1 MDRPQK
7 TEAEQLQFFNN
18 CLERFNEAAGITG
31 EIKLYYQIAETT
43 VCLNFAGASLLPHL
57 TPALEHLKI
66 EAPVFPDVT
75 INVWN
80 TISTGVQ
87 MIPPPC
93 EWADFTDRGD
103 IWGFNSQRI
112 KTAFHWSEYSVNV
125 MDMSANTGVYW
136 VKNPNAFPYW
146 VYSSPFRTMLH
157 WWMEKNSCQL
167 LHAAA
172 VGTSDGAV
180 LITGKGGTGK
190 STSAL
195 TCLNGGMKYLGDDY
209 VIVKKDPEPI
219 VFSLY
224 STAKL
229 NVEDLDRFSALMPFV
244 GERVKDDQEKE
255 VLFLYPALKDQ
266 IDNQMPLKAILT
278 PQIQK
283 TENTS
288 IEPASFW
295 PIQRAMSFTTMS
307 QLPGVGPQTQEYIS
321 GFISKLPCYTLKPG
335 NIFSLI
341 PKTIIDF
348 LENPEKYS
356 DTTNPQTSESPN
368 PLISIIIPV
377 FNGEKFIKQ
386 AIQNII
392 NQNYPAIEILIVDDG
407 STDSTCEV
415 VENLTVDVRYFHQP
429 NSGPASARNRAI
441 RDISGDFIAFLDVD
455 DLWPEKNLELLMK
468 ELLDNPDL
476 DLVRGY
482 AQLFSIDEAGKME
495 YLGNPKES
503 FPDYIGAGLYRKQ
516 AFAKVGLYDAELR
529 FGEDG
534 DWFNRAAEK
543 KIVMKRLD
551 EVTLFVQRHVG
562 NMTKGKSL
570 VELNTLKV
578 FKKKLERKRS
588 GTIETEEPEIKK
600 TVTGNPKISVII
612 PVYNGAAFISEAI
625 ESVFDQQYEP
635 LELIIIDDGS
645 TDNTAEMVKMTGH
658 DISYFY
664 QKRKGPAAA
673 RNQGIELATGKFV
686 AFLDA
691 DDVWA
696 KNKLSRQT
704 GILGNK
710 PDIEA
715 TIGFTHKIQM
725 SLKIEDATAQAK
737 DSGLFMLSLGASL
750 FRKNAFVKVGKF
762 DETLQSGEDI
772 DWFLRA
778 REAEVQIIIHKEIV
792 QFYRSHGRNISNNQ
806 ALVNLSLL
814 KIHKKSLNRRKTR
827 GQGAVLNLPKLNNVE
842 DVLKFWQSN
851 D

>member
-7 TEAEQLQFFNN
+7 TEAEQLLFFNN

-66 EAPVFPDVT
+66 EAPAFPDVT
-75 INVWN
+75 INVWD
-80 TISTGVQ
+80 TLSTGVQ

-146 VYSSPFRTMLH
+146 VYSSPFRTILH
-157 WWMEKNSCQL
+157 WWMEKNGCQL

-209 VIVKKDPEPI
+209 VIVKKDPEPM

-229 NVEDLDRFSALMPFV
+229 NVGDLDKFPGLKPFI
-244 GERVKDDQEKE
+244 GERVNADQEKE

-266 IDNQMPLKAILT
+266 IVNKMPLKAILT

-283 TENTS
+283 TEKTS
-288 IEPASFW
+288 IQPASFW
-295 PIQRAMSFTTMS
+295 PVQRAMSFTTMS
-307 QLPGVGPQTQEYIS
+307 QLPGVGPQTKEYIT

-335 NIFSLI
+335 SNFGLI
-341 PKTIIDF
+341 PTTIIDF
-348 LENPEKYS
+348 LDNPEKYS
-356 DTTNPQTSESPN
+356 NTTNPQTTESQN

-377 FNGEKFIKQ
+377 FNGAKFIHQ

-392 NQNYPAIEILIVDDG
+392 NQNYQAIEILIVDDG
-407 STDSTCEV
+407 STDDTREV
-415 VENLTVDVRYFHQP
+415 VENLQVDVRYFHQP

-441 RDISGDFIAFLDVD
+441 RDVSGDFIAFLDVD

-482 AQLFSIDEAGKME
+482 AQLFSTDETGKME

-503 FPDYIGAGLYRKQ
+503 FPNYIGAGLYRKSS
-516 AFAKVGLYDAELR
+516 FAKVGLYDAELR

-543 KIVMKRLD
+543 KIIMKRLD
-551 EVTLFVQRHVG
+551 EVTLLVRRHEG

-570 VELNTLKV
+570 VELNALKV

-588 GTIETEEPEIKK
+588 GPIETEEPEIKK
-600 TVTGNPKISVII
+600 PAANRPKISIII

-625 ESVFDQQYEP
+625 ESVFDQHYEP

-645 TDNTAEMVKMTGH
+645 TDNTAEMVKMAVH
-658 DISYFY
+658 DINYFY
-664 QKRKGPAAA
+664 QERKGPAAA
-673 RNQGIELATGKFV
+673 RNQGIGLATGKFI

-691 DDVWA
+691 DDVWTE
-696 KNKLSRQT
+696 NKLLRQLT
-704 GILGNK
+704 IIENK
-710 PDIEA
+710 PEIEA
-715 TIGFTHKIQM
+715 TIGFTHKIPM
-725 SLKIEDATAQAK
+725 SLKIDEATAQAK

-750 FRKNAFVKVGKF
+750 FRKSAFVKVGKF

-778 REAEVQIIIHKEIV
+778 REAAVQIIIHKEIV

-814 KIHKKSLNRRKTR
+814 KIHKKSLNRRKTE

-842 DVLKFWQSN
+842 DVLKFWQSK